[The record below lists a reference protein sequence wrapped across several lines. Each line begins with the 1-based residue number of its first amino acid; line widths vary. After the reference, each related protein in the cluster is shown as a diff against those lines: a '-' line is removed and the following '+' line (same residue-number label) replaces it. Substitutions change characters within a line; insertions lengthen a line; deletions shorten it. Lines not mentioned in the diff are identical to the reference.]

1 MRAQIAA
8 CQLGGRRLAE
18 MHARY
23 TLQTVDDCIAAS
35 WDQAEAQARAVVA
48 RMPDGRYTAETR
60 LDSDGRRL
68 NVPLRVKVSV
78 EIRGSDFTIDY
89 SEMNEQVP
97 GPLNSGFSGGLSA
110 ARVAFKILTMPHA
123 PVNEGCFRPL
133 TLISPLGTMLNAR
146 PPAALGLWSIAL
158 PTVIDTLLRA
168 LGPALPGVIPAAH
181 KGDMGGCSFYGQRE
195 GTGARYVLMN
205 IFGGGWGG
213 RHDADGESAA
223 VSICQGDVRNTP
235 VELQEIH
242 YPFLIEHH
250 KLREDSGGPG
260 QHRGGLGIELKY
272 RSLEKSTVNVM
283 LERILE
289 PPWGIEGGQNGRSNA
304 ATLRTAASGDE
315 RPVTKESN
323 IPLGADDTVV
333 FRTAG
338 GGGYGDPRLR
348 SATQIEEDLRQGY
361 ITPEGA
367 ATDYGYLS
375 SPHLEAQA

>member
-1 MRAQIAA
+1 
-8 CQLGGRRLAE
+8 
-18 MHARY
+18 
-23 TLQTVDDCIAAS
+23 
-35 WDQAEAQARAVVA
+35 
-48 RMPDGRYTAETR
+48 
-60 LDSDGRRL
+60 
-68 NVPLRVKVSV
+68 
-78 EIRGSDFTIDY
+78 
-89 SEMNEQVP
+89 
-97 GPLNSGFSGGLSA
+97 
-110 ARVAFKILTMPHA
+110 
-123 PVNEGCFRPL
+123 
-133 TLISPLGTMLNAR
+133 
-146 PPAALGLWSIAL
+146 
-158 PTVIDTLLRA
+158 
-168 LGPALPGVIPAAH
+168 VIPAAH

-304 ATLRTAASGDE
+304 ATLRTAASGQE

-348 SATQIEEDLRQGY
+348 SAAQIEEDLRQGY

-375 SPHLEAQA
+375 GTRLEAQA